1 MMQISKIFIDMD
13 GVLAD
18 FDLWKD
24 AQPEI
29 TDDPS
34 LWKAVSQISHF
45 YGTLKPMPEAHRL
58 MDYLQSLHIPL
69 AILTGIPRKTSIP
82 TAEQDKAEWMLKNF
96 GHMEFNIG
104 PYSQDKQ
111 NWSGPGPGLIL
122 IDDKPI
128 NIQQWEAKGGK
139 GFLYEGFLVLYDE
152 LQAYLKGSI

>member
-1 MMQISKIFIDMD
+1 MQISKIFIDMD

-111 NWSGPGPGLIL
+111 NWSGPGLAP
-122 IDDKPI
+122 
-128 NIQQWEAKGGK
+128 A
-139 GFLYEGFLVLYDE
+139 
-152 LQAYLKGSI
+152 SS

>member
-1 MMQISKIFIDMD
+1 MPNHDEPLTKGPIVVKRVYIDLD

-111 NWSGPGPGLIL
+111 NWSGPGLIL

-128 NIQQWEAKGGK
+128 NIQQWEQKGG
-139 GFLYEGFLVLYDE
+139 EGIPLRGIP
-152 LQAYLKGSI
+152 GSL

>member
-1 MMQISKIFIDMD
+1 METKKIYIDMD

-24 AQPEI
+24 AHPEI

-69 AILTGIPRKTSIP
+69 AILTGIPRRATVP
-82 TAEQDKAEWMLKNF
+82 DAEQDKAEWVLKNF
-96 GHMEFNIG
+96 GHIEFHIG
-104 PYSQDKQ
+104 PFSQDKQ
-111 NWSGPGPGLIL
+111 NWSVPGLIL